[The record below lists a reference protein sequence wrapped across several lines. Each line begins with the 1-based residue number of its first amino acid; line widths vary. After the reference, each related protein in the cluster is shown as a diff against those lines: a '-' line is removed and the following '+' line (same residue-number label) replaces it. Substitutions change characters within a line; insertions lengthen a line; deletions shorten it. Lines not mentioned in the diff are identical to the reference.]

1 MLVLFVFFFDS
12 LSRVQLFCDSMDCGP
27 PGSCVHGISQARI
40 LEWVAIS
47 FSTGSSQPR
56 DQTHVSCVSCSAG
69 RFFTTEP
76 PGKPV
81 AEWGGVGTQFNHV
94 LTPPVLSPACCAWLP
109 TTSPDDKMASR
120 LPSLVDASRPYHVGL
135 AATPLTTQSL
145 PSWSLQLHRIPNPG

>member
-1 MLVLFVFFFDS
+1 MLVLFVFFFFDS

-47 FSTGSSQPR
+47 FSTGSSQPT
-56 DQTHVSCVSCSAG
+56 DQTHVSCVSCTAG

-81 AEWGGVGTQFNHV
+81 AESGVGWGHSSTMCSPLLFSLQPAAPGSPPPLLMTKWPQGCPV
-94 LTPPVLSPACCAWLP
+94 WWTLPILTMWA
-109 TTSPDDKMASR
+109 
-120 LPSLVDASRPYHVGL
+120 
-135 AATPLTTQSL
+135 SL
-145 PSWSLQLHRIPNPG
+145 PHH